1 MRFFHYK
8 RYFVLDPDSG
18 TLTRYNEDKDYPLKP
33 IEVIA
38 LSSIKSVQFPQ
49 KKWFMK
55 NDHHY
60 LSIMYRRSSYEF
72 LLICST
78 SLKTMNAWKKS
89 LEESIEY
96 YSD

>member
-1 MRFFHYK
+1 
-8 RYFVLDPDSG
+8 
-18 TLTRYNEDKDYPLKP
+18 
-33 IEVIA
+33 
-38 LSSIKSVQFPQ
+38 
-49 KKWFMK
+49 MK

-60 LSIMYRRSSYEF
+60 LSIMYRRSSFEF

-78 SLKTMNAWKKS
+78 NIKTMSAWKKS